1 MGPLARGLT
10 VADALLELG
19 YLPYD
24 LIPDPVQGRAN
35 ERDAAQY
42 TDIDAGHTFDSL
54 RSNSVHS
61 ISHPWKMNFLAVLI
75 EYDSPKRSTG
85 LSVPDSLSSVYYCS
99 SRT

>member
-1 MGPLARGLT
+1 MPPFRGLA

-54 RSNSVHS
+54 RSNSVHL
-61 ISHPWKMNFLAVLI
+61 ISHPWKMNFSAVPVGC
-75 EYDSPKRSTG
+75 DSPKRSTV
-85 LSVPDSLSSVYYCS
+85 LSVPDSLSSVCYYS